1 MGKIYF
7 ICSRLCFSFPA
18 AQLAPG
24 STLLLSACSPQSG
37 PCHSPGT
44 GRGRRRR
51 AGRIWRRQALL
62 STLDRDGPAA
72 PARPCLPLLCLVF
85 LSFPCLAFSSSWSR
99 LMGSLGWAASWC
111 GTTLLCVAPAHFFSC
126 LRANSAVALC
136 AAALKLWLRSG
147 LFLQINP
154 LFYQI

>member
-1 MGKIYF
+1 MGKISF
-7 ICSRLCFSFPA
+7 ICSRLCVSFPA
-18 AQLAPG
+18 AELAPG

-37 PCHSPGT
+37 PCHSSGK
-44 GRGRRRR
+44 GRDRRRR
-51 AGRIWRRQALL
+51 AGRVWRRQALL
-62 STLDRDGPAA
+62 STLDRDGPVA

-85 LSFPCLAFSSSWSR
+85 LSLPRLAFPSSWSR
-99 LMGSLGWAASWC
+99 LMGSWC